1 MISWTVEN
9 EYGCNSQSCREEMSQ
24 DLSHSEQTPSLNPEY
39 AEIVSQYEKKIY
51 DLKTLLEIS
60 RSLCSTIEFSQ
71 LIESILYTCMGQ
83 FRVLGAGIFV
93 PEPLDSDYFVLN
105 RNYNGLELDPN
116 VTYRISLSNPLINVI
131 TKNDRVF
138 TIDELKAEVP
148 AYADLEPISSLKP
161 SLIVPLVQRNH
172 LDGILVLGEKI
183 SLPEEQG
190 YSSYEKELI
199 LTIASLAAVAIYN
212 STLLERSSTD
222 MMTHLKLKYF
232 FYNVLTDKLDAAMAQ
247 NLPLAVIMFDIDFF
261 KRFND
266 TYGHACGDYVLQTVA
281 NIIRSC
287 IRSCDLA
294 SRYGG
299 EEFTV
304 MLDKT
309 GKDDAMTVAE
319 RIRRHVEEYD
329 FCYENQHVKVTISIG
344 VTVFDS
350 EKNLVSSPKQ
360 LVDQADQAL
369 YVSKRSGRNRVTFAD
384 ERLISEIKITE

>member
-1 MISWTVEN
+1 
-9 EYGCNSQSCREEMSQ
+9 MSQ

-232 FYNVLTDKLDAAMAQ
+232 FYNVLTDKLDAALAQ

-281 NIIRSC
+281 KIIRSC

-319 RIRRHVEEYD
+319 RIRQHVEEYD

>member
-1 MISWTVEN
+1 
-9 EYGCNSQSCREEMSQ
+9 MSQ
-24 DLSHSEQTPSLNPEY
+24 DLSKAEFALNLNPEY

-51 DLKTLLEIS
+51 DLKSLLEIS

-71 LIESILYTCMGQ
+71 LIESILFTCIGQ
-83 FRVLGAGIFV
+83 FKVLGAGIFV
-93 PEPLDSDYFVLN
+93 SEPLVSDFFELN
-105 RNYNGLELDPN
+105 RNYNGLELNPN
-116 VTYRISLSNPLINVI
+116 VSYKISVSNPLINII
-131 TKNDRVF
+131 TKPDRVF
-138 TIDELKAEVP
+138 TVEELKNEVP
-148 AYADLEPISSLKP
+148 SYADLEAITSLNP
-161 SLIVPLVQRNH
+161 SLVVPLVQKNQ

-183 SLPEEQG
+183 ALPGEEG

-232 FYNVLTDKLDAAMAQ
+232 FYNVLKNKLDEAVVQ
-247 NLPLAVIMFDIDFF
+247 NQPLSVIMFDIDFF

-266 TYGHACGDYVLQTVA
+266 SYGHACGDYVLQTVA
-281 NIIRSC
+281 KIIRSC

-309 GKDDAMTVAE
+309 GKDDAMIVAE
-319 RIRRHVEEYD
+319 RIRQHVEEYD
-329 FCYENQHVKVTISIG
+329 FCYENQHVKVTISVG

-350 EKNLVSSPKQ
+350 EKNLVTSPKQ

-384 ERLISEIKITE
+384 EKLISEINISE

>member
-1 MISWTVEN
+1 
-9 EYGCNSQSCREEMSQ
+9 MSQ

-116 VTYRISLSNPLINVI
+116 VTYRISVSNPLINVI

-138 TIDELKAEVP
+138 TIDELKAELP
-148 AYADLEPISSLKP
+148 AYADLGPISSLTP

-281 NIIRSC
+281 KIIRSC

-319 RIRRHVEEYD
+319 RIRQHVEEYD

>member
-1 MISWTVEN
+1 
-9 EYGCNSQSCREEMSQ
+9 MSQ

-281 NIIRSC
+281 KIIRSC

-319 RIRRHVEEYD
+319 RIRQHVEEYD

-350 EKNLVSSPKQ
+350 EKNLVSSPKL

>member
-1 MISWTVEN
+1 
-9 EYGCNSQSCREEMSQ
+9 MSQ
-24 DLSHSEQTPSLNPEY
+24 DLSKPEFAPNLNPEY

-51 DLKTLLEIS
+51 DLKSLLEIS

-71 LIESILYTCMGQ
+71 LIESIIFTCIGQ
-83 FRVLGAGIFV
+83 FKVLGAGIFV
-93 PEPLDSDYFVLN
+93 PEPLDSDFFVLN
-105 RNYNGLELDPN
+105 RNYNGLELNPN
-116 VTYRISLSNPLINVI
+116 VNYRISVSNPLINII
-131 TKNDRVF
+131 TKTDQVF
-138 TIDELKAEVP
+138 TVEELKSEVP
-148 AYADLEPISSLKP
+148 AYADLDAITSLNP
-161 SLIVPLVQRNH
+161 SLVVPLVQKNH

-183 SLPEEQG
+183 ALPGEEG

-232 FYNVLTDKLDAAMAQ
+232 FYNVLTDKLDEAVAQ
-247 NLPLAVIMFDIDFF
+247 NLPLSVIMFDIDFF

-281 NIIRSC
+281 KIIRLC

-309 GKDDAMTVAE
+309 NKDDAMTVAE
-319 RIRRHVEEYD
+319 RIRQHVEEYD

-350 EKNLVSSPKQ
+350 EKNLVTSPKQ

-384 ERLISEIKITE
+384 EKLISEIKISE

>member
-1 MISWTVEN
+1 
-9 EYGCNSQSCREEMSQ
+9 MSQ

-148 AYADLEPISSLKP
+148 AYADLEPITSLKP

-232 FYNVLTDKLDAAMAQ
+232 FYNVLTDKLDAAMEQ

-281 NIIRSC
+281 KIIRSC

>member
-1 MISWTVEN
+1 
-9 EYGCNSQSCREEMSQ
+9 MSQ
-24 DLSHSEQTPSLNPEY
+24 NLSHSELTPNLNPEY

-83 FRVLGAGIFV
+83 FRVLGAGVFV

-116 VTYRISLSNPLINVI
+116 VTYKISVSNPLINVI
-131 TKNDRVF
+131 TKTDRVF

-161 SLIVPLVQRNH
+161 SLIVPLVQKNH

-232 FYNVLTDKLDAAMAQ
+232 FYNVLTDKLDVAMTQ

-266 TYGHACGDYVLQTVA
+266 TYGHTCGDYVLQTVA
-281 NIIRSC
+281 KIIRSC

-319 RIRRHVEEYD
+319 RIRQHVEEYD

>member
-1 MISWTVEN
+1 
-9 EYGCNSQSCREEMSQ
+9 MSQ

-83 FRVLGAGIFV
+83 FRVLGAGVFV

-116 VTYRISLSNPLINVI
+116 VTYRISVSNPLINVI

-232 FYNVLTDKLDAAMAQ
+232 FYNVLTDKIDAAMAQ

-281 NIIRSC
+281 KIIRSC

-319 RIRRHVEEYD
+319 RIRQHVEEYD
-329 FCYENQHVKVTISIG
+329 FCHENQHVKVTISIG

-360 LVDQADQAL
+360 LVDQTDQAL

>member
-1 MISWTVEN
+1 
-9 EYGCNSQSCREEMSQ
+9 MSQ

-116 VTYRISLSNPLINVI
+116 VTYRISLSNPLINII

-281 NIIRSC
+281 KIIRSC

>member
-1 MISWTVEN
+1 
-9 EYGCNSQSCREEMSQ
+9 MSQ

-148 AYADLEPISSLKP
+148 AYADLEPITSLKP

-281 NIIRSC
+281 KIIRSC

>member
-1 MISWTVEN
+1 
-9 EYGCNSQSCREEMSQ
+9 MSQ

-232 FYNVLTDKLDAAMAQ
+232 FYNVLTDKIDAAMAQ

-281 NIIRSC
+281 KIIRSC

-319 RIRRHVEEYD
+319 RIRQHVEEYD

>member
-1 MISWTVEN
+1 MN
-9 EYGCNSQSCREEMSQ
+9 Q

-116 VTYRISLSNPLINVI
+116 VTYRISVSNPLINVI

-281 NIIRSC
+281 KIIRSC

-350 EKNLVSSPKQ
+350 EKNLVSSSKQ

>member
-1 MISWTVEN
+1 
-9 EYGCNSQSCREEMSQ
+9 MSQ

-116 VTYRISLSNPLINVI
+116 VTYRISVSNPLINVI

-232 FYNVLTDKLDAAMAQ
+232 FYNVLTDKIDAAMAQ

-281 NIIRSC
+281 KIIRSC

>member
-1 MISWTVEN
+1 
-9 EYGCNSQSCREEMSQ
+9 MSQ
-24 DLSHSEQTPSLNPEY
+24 DLSKPEFAPNLNPEY

-51 DLKTLLEIS
+51 DLKSLLEIS

-71 LIESILYTCMGQ
+71 LIESIIFTCIGQ
-83 FRVLGAGIFV
+83 FKVLGAGIFV
-93 PEPLDSDYFVLN
+93 PEPLDSDFFVLN
-105 RNYNGLELDPN
+105 RNYNGLELNPN
-116 VTYRISLSNPLINVI
+116 VNYRISVSNPLINII
-131 TKNDRVF
+131 TKTDRVF
-138 TIDELKAEVP
+138 TVEELKSEVP
-148 AYADLEPISSLKP
+148 AYADLDAITSLNP
-161 SLIVPLVQRNH
+161 SLVVPLVQKNH

-183 SLPEEQG
+183 ALPGEEG

-232 FYNVLTDKLDAAMAQ
+232 FYNVLTDKLDEAVAQ
-247 NLPLAVIMFDIDFF
+247 NLPLSVIMFDIDFF

-281 NIIRSC
+281 KIIRSC

-309 GKDDAMTVAE
+309 NKDDAMTVAE
-319 RIRRHVEEYD
+319 RIRQHVEEYD

-350 EKNLVSSPKQ
+350 EKNLVTSPKQ

-384 ERLISEIKITE
+384 EKLISEIKISE

>member
-1 MISWTVEN
+1 
-9 EYGCNSQSCREEMSQ
+9 MSQ

-116 VTYRISLSNPLINVI
+116 VTYRISVSNPLINVI

-148 AYADLEPISSLKP
+148 VYADLEPISSLEP

-232 FYNVLTDKLDAAMAQ
+232 FYNVLTDKIDAAMAQ

-281 NIIRSC
+281 KIIRSC

>member
-1 MISWTVEN
+1 
-9 EYGCNSQSCREEMSQ
+9 MSQ

-148 AYADLEPISSLKP
+148 AYADLEPVTSLKP

-281 NIIRSC
+281 KIIRSC

-360 LVDQADQAL
+360 LVEQADQAL

>member
-1 MISWTVEN
+1 
-9 EYGCNSQSCREEMSQ
+9 MSQ
-24 DLSHSEQTPSLNPEY
+24 DLLHSEQTPSLNPEY

-83 FRVLGAGIFV
+83 FRVLGAGVFV

-116 VTYRISLSNPLINVI
+116 VTYRISVSNPLINVI

-148 AYADLEPISSLKP
+148 VYADLEPISSLEP

-232 FYNVLTDKLDAAMAQ
+232 FYNVLTDKIDAAMAQ

-281 NIIRSC
+281 KIIRSC

-319 RIRRHVEEYD
+319 RIRQHVEEYD

>member
-1 MISWTVEN
+1 
-9 EYGCNSQSCREEMSQ
+9 MSQ

-190 YSSYEKELI
+190 YSSYEKELV

-212 STLLERSSTD
+212 STLFERSSTD

-281 NIIRSC
+281 KIIRSC

>member
-1 MISWTVEN
+1 
-9 EYGCNSQSCREEMSQ
+9 MSQ
-24 DLSHSEQTPSLNPEY
+24 DLSKPEFAPNLNPEY

-51 DLKTLLEIS
+51 DLKSLLEIS

-71 LIESILYTCMGQ
+71 LIESIIFTCIGQ
-83 FRVLGAGIFV
+83 FKVLGAGIFV
-93 PEPLDSDYFVLN
+93 PEPLDSDFFVLN
-105 RNYNGLELDPN
+105 RNYNGLELNPN
-116 VTYRISLSNPLINVI
+116 VNYRISVSNPLINI
-131 TKNDRVF
+131 LTKTDRVF
-138 TIDELKAEVP
+138 TVEELKTEVT
-148 AYADLEPISSLKP
+148 AYADLDAITSLNP
-161 SLIVPLVQRNH
+161 SLVVPLVQKNH

-183 SLPEEQG
+183 ALPGEEG

-199 LTIASLAAVAIYN
+199 LTIASLAAVAINN

-232 FYNVLTDKLDAAMAQ
+232 FYNVLTDKLDEAVAQ
-247 NLPLAVIMFDIDFF
+247 NLPLSVIMFDIDFF

-281 NIIRSC
+281 KIIRSC

-309 GKDDAMTVAE
+309 NKDDAMTVAE
-319 RIRRHVEEYD
+319 RIRQHVEEYD

-350 EKNLVSSPKQ
+350 EKNLVTSPKQ

-384 ERLISEIKITE
+384 EKLISEIKISE

>member
-1 MISWTVEN
+1 
-9 EYGCNSQSCREEMSQ
+9 MSQ

-116 VTYRISLSNPLINVI
+116 VTYRISVSNPLINVI

-199 LTIASLAAVAIYN
+199 LTITSLAAVAIYN

-281 NIIRSC
+281 KIIRSC

-319 RIRRHVEEYD
+319 RIRQHVEEYD

>member
-1 MISWTVEN
+1 
-9 EYGCNSQSCREEMSQ
+9 MSQ

-93 PEPLDSDYFVLN
+93 SEPLDSDYFVLN

-148 AYADLEPISSLKP
+148 AYADLEPITSLKP

-172 LDGILVLGEKI
+172 LDGILMLGEKI

-199 LTIASLAAVAIYN
+199 LTIASLAVVAIYN

-281 NIIRSC
+281 KIIRSC

-319 RIRRHVEEYD
+319 RIRQHVEEYD

>member
-1 MISWTVEN
+1 
-9 EYGCNSQSCREEMSQ
+9 MSQ

-116 VTYRISLSNPLINVI
+116 VTYRISVSNPLINII

-148 AYADLEPISSLKP
+148 AYADLEPISSLKS

-232 FYNVLTDKLDAAMAQ
+232 FYNVLTDKIDAAMAQ

-281 NIIRSC
+281 KIIRSC

-319 RIRRHVEEYD
+319 RIRQHVEEYD

>member
-1 MISWTVEN
+1 
-9 EYGCNSQSCREEMSQ
+9 MSQ

-93 PEPLDSDYFVLN
+93 PELLDSDYFVLN

-116 VTYRISLSNPLINVI
+116 VTYRISVSNPLINVI

-138 TIDELKAEVP
+138 TIDELKAELP
-148 AYADLEPISSLKP
+148 AYADLGPISSLEP

-281 NIIRSC
+281 KIIRSC

-319 RIRRHVEEYD
+319 RIRQHVEEYD

>member
-1 MISWTVEN
+1 
-9 EYGCNSQSCREEMSQ
+9 MSQ
-24 DLSHSEQTPSLNPEY
+24 DLSKPEFAPNLNPEY

-51 DLKTLLEIS
+51 DLKSLLEIS

-71 LIESILYTCMGQ
+71 LIESIIFTCIGQ
-83 FRVLGAGIFV
+83 FKVLGAGIFV
-93 PEPLDSDYFVLN
+93 PEPLDSDFFVLN
-105 RNYNGLELDPN
+105 RNYNGLELNPN
-116 VTYRISLSNPLINVI
+116 VNYRISVSNPLINII
-131 TKNDRVF
+131 TKTDRVF
-138 TIDELKAEVP
+138 TVEELKSEVL
-148 AYADLEPISSLKP
+148 AYADLDAITSLNP
-161 SLIVPLVQRNH
+161 SLVVPLVQKNH

-183 SLPEEQG
+183 ALPGEEG

-199 LTIASLAAVAIYN
+199 LTIASLAAVAINN

-232 FYNVLTDKLDAAMAQ
+232 FYNVLTDKLDEAVAQ
-247 NLPLAVIMFDIDFF
+247 NLPLSVIMFDIDFF

-281 NIIRSC
+281 KIIRSC

-309 GKDDAMTVAE
+309 NKDDAMTVAE
-319 RIRRHVEEYD
+319 RIRQHVEEYD

-350 EKNLVSSPKQ
+350 EKNLVTSPKQ

-384 ERLISEIKITE
+384 EKLISEIKISE

>member
-1 MISWTVEN
+1 
-9 EYGCNSQSCREEMSQ
+9 MSQ

-281 NIIRSC
+281 KIIRSC

>member
-1 MISWTVEN
+1 
-9 EYGCNSQSCREEMSQ
+9 MSQ

-83 FRVLGAGIFV
+83 FRVLGAGVFV

-116 VTYRISLSNPLINVI
+116 VTYRISVSNPLINVI

-281 NIIRSC
+281 KIIRSC

>member
-1 MISWTVEN
+1 
-9 EYGCNSQSCREEMSQ
+9 MSQ

-148 AYADLEPISSLKP
+148 AYADLEPITSLKP

-281 NIIRSC
+281 KIIRSC

-350 EKNLVSSPKQ
+350 EKNLVSLPKQ

>member
-1 MISWTVEN
+1 
-9 EYGCNSQSCREEMSQ
+9 MSQ

-116 VTYRISLSNPLINVI
+116 VTYRISISNPLLNVI

-138 TIDELKAEVP
+138 TIDELKAELP
-148 AYADLEPISSLKP
+148 AYADLGPISSLKP

-232 FYNVLTDKLDAAMAQ
+232 FYNVLTDKIDAAMAQ

-281 NIIRSC
+281 KIIRSC

>member
-1 MISWTVEN
+1 
-9 EYGCNSQSCREEMSQ
+9 MSQ

-93 PEPLDSDYFVLN
+93 PELLDSDYFVLN

-116 VTYRISLSNPLINVI
+116 VTYRISLSNPLINII

-148 AYADLEPISSLKP
+148 AYADLEPIFSLKP

-281 NIIRSC
+281 KIIRSC

-360 LVDQADQAL
+360 LVEQADQAL

>member
-1 MISWTVEN
+1 
-9 EYGCNSQSCREEMSQ
+9 MSQ
-24 DLSHSEQTPSLNPEY
+24 DLSHSELTPSLNPEY

-83 FRVLGAGIFV
+83 FRVLGAGVFV

-116 VTYRISLSNPLINVI
+116 VTYRISVSNPLINVI
-131 TKNDRVF
+131 TKTDRVF

-247 NLPLAVIMFDIDFF
+247 NLSLAVIMFDIDFF

-281 NIIRSC
+281 KIIRSC

-319 RIRRHVEEYD
+319 RIRQHVEEYD

-384 ERLISEIKITE
+384 ERLISEIKITD

>member
-1 MISWTVEN
+1 
-9 EYGCNSQSCREEMSQ
+9 MSQ

-83 FRVLGAGIFV
+83 FRVLGAGVFV

-116 VTYRISLSNPLINVI
+116 VTYRISVSNPLINVI

-199 LTIASLAAVAIYN
+199 LTIASIAAVAIYN

-232 FYNVLTDKLDAAMAQ
+232 FYNVLTDKIDAAMAQ

-281 NIIRSC
+281 KIIRSC